1 MVSSKLLFKL
11 KSVIT
16 MDAFFDFK
24 GREFEL
30 KINTDSRSFK
40 KDETFV
46 ALVGENFDAFNYL
59 EGVLNLDAKVVV
71 ISHSFE
77 RAALCQSLAVLY
89 PKTLFITVTD
99 TLLFL
104 QELAKL
110 HIEAWKKADS
120 DRKIIGVTGSNGKTT
135 HKEMIY
141 FLLNSLLPGK
151 VLATKGNLNNHIG
164 VPLTIFRLTKKH
176 KVAIIEMGMNH
187 AGEIKVLCDI
197 AHPEHGMITNIG
209 AAHIEFLKSM
219 ENIFKE
225 KGTLYDSV
233 VKNSKGKG
241 IFVVNGDDQYLGK
254 LKRSKGLH
262 TYGELNG
269 DTRIEINCEK
279 ITIHTDSKE
288 LLITNKNIFEHHNL
302 KNLAGT
308 AIFAMK
314 LFPKKEKQ
322 VIEAAS
328 KYEQPSMN
336 RSQWIENI
344 FLDAYNANPS
354 SMRVSLDSF
363 VTIMKS
369 KGVNLDDCYFVL
381 GDMNELGDH
390 APEMHEQIAKHVKD
404 LGIKN
409 VTFIGRYREHYLKG
423 FSNPLG
429 HYLKKEDFSSEWKE
443 VRKKYKFIF
452 IKASRSLELET
463 LLNIV

>member
-30 KINTDSRSFK
+30 IINTDSRSFK

-77 RAALCQSLAVLY
+77 RAALCQGLSVLY

-104 QELAKL
+104 QELARL

-141 FLLNSLLPGK
+141 FLLNNLFPGK

-241 IFVVNGDDQYLGK
+241 VFVVNGDDQYLGK
-254 LKRSKGLH
+254 LKKSTGLQ

-269 DTRIEINCEK
+269 EIRIKINGDR
-279 ITIHTDSKE
+279 ITIHNGSKE

-328 KYEQPSMN
+328 NYEQPSMN
-336 RSQWIENI
+336 RSQWIGNI

-354 SMRVSLDSF
+354 SMKVSLDSF
-363 VTIMKS
+363 ITIMKN
-369 KGVNLDDCYFVL
+369 KGISLDDCYFVL

-390 APEMHEQIAKHVKD
+390 APEMHGQIAKHVKET
-404 LGIKN
+404 GIKN
-409 VTFIGRYREHYLKG
+409 ITFIGRYRDHYLKG
-423 FSNPLG
+423 FSNPSS
-429 HYLKKEDFSSEWKE
+429 HYLKKEEFSKEWIE
-443 VRKKYKFIF
+443 IRKKYKFIF